1 MKRAVK
7 LTPTFKS
14 GGFSLVELL
23 LALFLG
29 MGLLGVMLQCL
40 MAQGRN
46 SGQLVRI
53 LREKSFQ
60 RRTLDLVAT
69 DLRQATGISLRPE
82 VVEPA
87 CALAGRTPILHLETD
102 VGPITYSSGPAPSAI
117 WRGQVLMR
125 CGPAYGLD
133 GGLSPAGASP
143 NRVLIDGLI
152 STGREPVS
160 AELLTESCMLRLA
173 LFQTLSIRDTDKVIY
188 SEKLIDT
195 TEIRPLGFQE
205 QGA

>member
-102 VGPITYSSGPAPSAI
+102 AGPITYSLGHAPSPI
-117 WRGQVLMR
+117 WRGKVLMR
-125 CGPAYGLD
+125 CGPAYDLFGTLS
-133 GGLSPAGASP
+133 GGKMTS
-143 NRVLIDGLI
+143 NRVVIDGLPNGI
-152 STGREPVS
+152 QKGFVASLNTTGGPLDIFIHQHVLDSRGKNAICSQRSIDLIGVN
-160 AELLTESCMLRLA
+160 LL
-173 LFQTLSIRDTDKVIY
+173 
-188 SEKLIDT
+188 
-195 TEIRPLGFQE
+195 
-205 QGA
+205 